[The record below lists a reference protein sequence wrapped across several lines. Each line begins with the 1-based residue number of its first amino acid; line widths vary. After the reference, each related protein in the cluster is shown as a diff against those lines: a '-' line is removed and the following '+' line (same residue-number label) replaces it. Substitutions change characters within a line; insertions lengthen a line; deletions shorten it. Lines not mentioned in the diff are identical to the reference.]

1 MVEQKQQL
9 RRSLLDWLCACYLLK
24 GWRKNS
30 MASALQQPG
39 RGQSECLGSL
49 HGPALTCLSLH
60 TSCSGSDE
68 DKCQHIHTNHALY
81 KARCTSALS
90 ILSCRSSSP
99 RSMDFRCSVWS
110 CECACIHSRF
120 HSRRLSRGP
129 SQKAL
134 VTIKIVTELDNCQG
148 AKASASHLCHC

>member
-1 MVEQKQQL
+1 MMEQKQQPQ
-9 RRSLLDWLCACYLLK
+9 SLLDWLCACCLLK
-24 GWRKNS
+24 GWRRS
-30 MASALQQPG
+30 SLTSAQRQPG
-39 RGQSECLGSL
+39 RGLSECLGSPR
-49 HGPALTCLSLH
+49 GPARTCLSLQ
-60 TSCSGSDE
+60 TSHSGSDAH
-68 DKCQHIHTNHALY
+68 KRQHMHTNHAVY

-99 RSMDFRCSVWS
+99 RSMDFRCNVWS

-120 HSRRLSRGP
+120 HSRRLLRGP

-148 AKASASHLCHC
+148 AKASASHLCHG